1 MSFGR
6 EAILPAFW
14 AVTRWV
20 VFDWNVVMV
29 RMERAR
35 RSDGAGRRRLGRLPE
50 LREGAM
56 RDVQFVSTTL

>member
-1 MSFGR
+1 
-6 EAILPAFW
+6 
-14 AVTRWV
+14 
-20 VFDWNVVMV
+20 MV

-35 RSDGAGRRRLGRLPE
+35 RSDGAGRRRLGRLPK